1 MRRLQSQ
8 VVYDEISVAI
18 DETQAF
24 SSVPHSHPLPM
35 GELPLHSWRYRYVK
49 RAFDVVLALLIS
61 LVLLIPAILIGLA
74 IRLTSRYPVFYSEK
88 RIGRNGVA
96 FRIWKFRSMRPH
108 TVPHRSSSG
117 DTEGIVL
124 EWRTDKRGHDPR
136 ITRIGRFLRRWSLDE
151 VPQLFNIIRGDMSL
165 IGPRPVVKAE
175 THLYKHLL
183 PFYLAATPGLSGL
196 WQVSGRSNLDYE
208 TRASLDATYVQTWSL
223 RMDLVIF
230 LRTFPAV
237 LLRLGAR

>member
-1 MRRLQSQ
+1 MRRVQSQ
-8 VVYDEISVAI
+8 VVYDELSVAI
-18 DETQAF
+18 DEIQAV
-24 SSVPHSHPLPM
+24 SGSHSAYYLPA
-35 GELPLHSWRYRYVK
+35 GELPLDSWRYRYVK
-49 RAFDVVLALLIS
+49 RAVDIVLGLLMALMF
-61 LVLLIPAILIGLA
+61 LIPAILIALA
-74 IRLTSRYPVFYSEK
+74 IRLTSTYPVFYSEK

-108 TVPHRSSSG
+108 IAPHRSTYG
-117 DTEGIVL
+117 HAEGIVL
-124 EWRTDKRGHDPR
+124 QWRMEKRGYDPR
-136 ITRIGRFLRRWSLDE
+136 VTRIGRFLRRWSLDE
-151 VPQLFNIIRGDMSL
+151 VPQLFNVLRGDMSL

-196 WQVSGRSNLDYE
+196 WQVSGRSDLDYE

-223 RMDLVIF
+223 KADLVIF

-237 LLRLGAR
+237 LLRVGAR